1 MLFMILSQVTQSDG
15 VEEQE
20 GSDDIMGRLAARSG

>member
-1 MLFMILSQVTQSDG
+1 MENNQSDG

-20 GSDDIMGRLAARSG
+20 DSCCDPKDFEEIEEE